1 MTGHETGVRLRALV
15 DREACFG
22 FAFCADALP
31 AVFVLDAEGISVA
44 GDVDADPDLLA
55 AAADA
60 CPRSAITL
68 VRRPAPDEPPGA

>member
-1 MTGHETGVRLRALV
+1 MKGPEPGVRLRALV
-15 DREACFG
+15 DRDECFG

-31 AVFVLDAEGISVA
+31 AVFVLDADGISVA

-55 AAADA
+55 AAVDG

-68 VRRPAPDEPPGA
+68 VRRRAPDEPPGA